1 MQLII
6 VDIIFFRE
14 KEEDS
19 CQQLLGSSKPPQLP
33 HHQPHLRAT
42 KPSQPKRT
50 PSLAGSHGKT
60 GRRKETKTCESS
72 SPELQVSQC
81 KPLILPRLPS
91 HSPGWETF
99 CFHRDSLSLSH
110 IWETQRFHKDSLSL
124 FLIWE
129 TFCSQRESLSLFSHL
144 RNTAFSQ

>member
-1 MQLII
+1 MGKRCSQ
-6 VDIIFFRE
+6 VE
-14 KEEDS
+14 KKEEDS

-33 HHQPHLRAT
+33 PHQLHLRAT
-42 KPSQPKRT
+42 KPNRPKRT
-50 PSLAGSHGKT
+50 HSLAGSHART

-81 KPLILPRLPS
+81 KPLILPRPPS

-99 CFHRDSLSLSH
+99 RFHKDPLPLSH
-110 IWETQRFHKDSLSL
+110 IWETPRFHKDSLSL

-129 TFCSQRESLSLFSHL
+129 TFCSQRESLSLPHI
-144 RNTAFSQ
+144 

>member
-6 VDIIFFRE
+6 VDNIFFRE

-42 KPSQPKRT
+42 KPSRPKRT
-50 PSLAGSHGKT
+50 PSLAGSHART

-99 CFHRDSLSLSH
+99 SFHRDSLSLSH

>member
-6 VDIIFFRE
+6 VDNIFFRE

-19 CQQLLGSSKPPQLP
+19 SQQLLGSSKPPQLP

-42 KPSQPKRT
+42 KPNRPKRT
-50 PSLAGSHGKT
+50 HSLAGSHART

-81 KPLILPRLPS
+81 KPLILPRLLY

-99 CFHRDSLSLSH
+99 SFHRDSLSH
-110 IWETQRFHKDSLSL
+110 IWNHCVVTKIQFH
-124 FLIWE
+124 FL
-129 TFCSQRESLSLFSHL
+129 TFGKHFVFTVIDLHFL
-144 RNTAFSQ
+144 TI

>member
-6 VDIIFFRE
+6 VDNIFFRE

-19 CQQLLGSSKPPQLP
+19 SQQLLGSSKPPQLP

-42 KPSQPKRT
+42 KPSRRKRT
-50 PSLAGSHGKT
+50 PSLAGSHART

-81 KPLILPRLPS
+81 KPLILPRPPS

-99 CFHRDSLSLSH
+99 CFHKDPLPLSH
-110 IWETQRFHKDSLSL
+110 IWETLRFHKDSLSL
-124 FLIWE
+124 SHDWE
-129 TFCSQRESLSLFSHL
+129 ILFSKGITFTFSHL

>member
-1 MQLII
+1 MINFDNI
-6 VDIIFFRE
+6 CFRE

-19 CQQLLGSSKPPQLP
+19 CQQLLGSSKPRQLP
-33 HHQPHLRAT
+33 HHQPHLQAT
-42 KPSQPKRT
+42 KPSRPKRT
-50 PSLAGSHGKT
+50 PSLAGSHART

-110 IWETQRFHKDSLSL
+110 IWETLRFHKDSLSL
-124 FLIWE
+124 SLIWE
-129 TFCSQRESLSLFSHL
+129 TFCSQRESLSLSHI
-144 RNTAFSQ
+144 

>member
-42 KPSQPKRT
+42 KPNRPKRT
-50 PSLAGSHGKT
+50 HSLAGSHART

-99 CFHRDSLSLSH
+99 SFHRDSLSFSH
-110 IWETQRFHKDSLSL
+110 IWETLRFHKDSRSLS
-124 FLIWE
+124 LIWE
-129 TFCSQRESLSLFSHL
+129 KILERFTFTFSHL
-144 RNTAFSQ
+144 GNSAFSQ

>member
-6 VDIIFFRE
+6 VDNIFFRE

-19 CQQLLGSSKPPQLP
+19 SQQLLGYSKPPQLP

-42 KPSQPKRT
+42 KPRGPKRT
-50 PSLAGSHGKT
+50 PSLAGSHART

-81 KPLILPRLPS
+81 KPLILPRPPS

-99 CFHRDSLSLSH
+99 RFHKDPLPLSH
-110 IWETQRFHKDSLSL
+110 IWETLRFHKDSLSL
-124 FLIWE
+124 SHDWE
-129 TFCSQRESLSLFSHL
+129 ILFSKGITFTFSHL